1 MYESQ
6 ENNKESEGT
15 ESVVEAKRERKL
27 TTEEHVRDF
36 FSGVP
41 IMVEIA
47 RCESGFRHYNSDGSV
62 LRGFVNR
69 SDVGVMQI
77 NKFYHGDRADQ
88 LGLDIF
94 SREGNLAYAMYLY
107 EKQGTTPWLASRA
120 CWGQHREI
128 AQR

>member
-1 MYESQ
+1 
-6 ENNKESEGT
+6 
-15 ESVVEAKRERKL
+15 
-27 TTEEHVRDF
+27 
-36 FSGVP
+36 
-41 IMVEIA
+41 MVEIA

-107 EKQGTTPWLASRA
+107 EKQGTTPWLASGA